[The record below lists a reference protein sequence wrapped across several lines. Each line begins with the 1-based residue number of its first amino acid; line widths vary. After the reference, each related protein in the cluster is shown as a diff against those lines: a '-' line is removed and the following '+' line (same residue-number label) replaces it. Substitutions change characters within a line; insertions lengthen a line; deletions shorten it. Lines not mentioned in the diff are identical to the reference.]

1 MAVSVAD
8 QLAEALLWKMAH
20 PLQHSSSMDEALL
33 DYIAAGAPAEITA
46 RIRESINTEP
56 EPEPQGPAGARRD
69 ESLPGGHPL
78 TSVNRPPEATSG
90 QLFG

>member
-1 MAVSVAD
+1 MSVAD

-33 DYIAAGAPAEITA
+33 AYIAAGAPADVTA
-46 RIRESINTEP
+46 RIRGAINTEP
-56 EPEPQGPAGARRD
+56 EPEPTEDA
-69 ESLPGGHPL
+69 
-78 TSVNRPPEATSG
+78 G